1 MLVRIRLVRL
11 SIGFGTNPLLK
22 KKKLLN
28 EKKERKMINP
38 FKDFTKNELLCTAA
52 IAIGIVWAFIS
63 PEHSDSI
70 FNKTIL
76 SVILIKLFW

>member
-1 MLVRIRLVRL
+1 
-11 SIGFGTNPLLK
+11 
-22 KKKLLN
+22 
-28 EKKERKMINP
+28 MINP

-52 IAIGIVWAFIS
+52 ITIGLVWAFIS

>member
-1 MLVRIRLVRL
+1 MLVRIPLVRL
-11 SIGFGTNPLLK
+11 SIEFGTNPLMK

-28 EKKERKMINP
+28 EKKERKMIKL
-38 FKDFTKNELLCTAA
+38 FKDFEKKELLCIAA
-52 IAIGIVWAFIS
+52 ITIGVVWALFS